1 MAVYSLRRFAH
12 ADGLKAISPGCLLAF
27 LEPYRSYL
35 GGREL
40 TLPQSSEAGL
50 DYDRL
55 VAVLMSPGRDTPE
68 ELLEALFLVHEMA
81 TQEGMEVLLDVAEN
95 HGVVLEGPPDPTA
108 ADVAVQVYLQDR
120 VLLERTHAE
129 RYLVRPRCFQYF
141 RTTVRPVPPFR
152 WPSRRRLAAL
162 EKDLDDWFERRKRG
176 RVSRVFAY
184 SKNDSIWF
192 LVRHGDPF
200 RREGSIEE
208 GRTSSVF
215 YRPEKHDVLVYEPVL
230 GEIRMHACSKGERD
244 IYRVLFG
251 RHLFADEDFFPDTC
265 KFSLEPLRR
274 DGPASVVC
282 TDVDGMDW
290 VRLQEIR
297 YFRGGTEKE
306 VEVRRANDLF
316 VVLEGGGRGIPARAP
331 IIRASFQVKFN
342 DSKTARSVTIS
353 PSNTVQ
359 YARDS
364 DADVVETWLRKRG
377 FICTDSGQ

>member
-1 MAVYSLRRFAH
+1 M
-12 ADGLKAISPGCLLAF
+12 K
-27 LEPYRSYL
+27 
-35 GGREL
+35 
-40 TLPQSSEAGL
+40 LPQSSKAGL

-81 TQEGMEVLLDVAEN
+81 TREAMDILLDQAER
-95 HGVVLEGPPDPTA
+95 HGIALDGPPDPTA
-108 ADVAVQVYLQDR
+108 ADVAVKVYLKDR
-120 VLLERTHAE
+120 ALLERTHAE
-129 RYLVRPRCFQYF
+129 RYLARPRCFQYF
-141 RTTVRPVPPFR
+141 CTAVRPVPPFR

-162 EKDLDDWFERRKRG
+162 EKDLDDWFEHRKRG

-184 SKNDSIWF
+184 PKNDSIWF

-208 GRTSSVF
+208 GETSSVF
-215 YRPEKHDVLVYEPVL
+215 YRPEKHDVLVYGPVL
-230 GEIRMHACSKGERD
+230 GEIRMHACSKGEKD

-265 KFSLEPLRR
+265 KFTLEPLRR

-364 DADVVETWLRKRG
+364 DADLVETWLRKRG